1 MCKRVKDLPKS
12 IRLRFALKI
21 FSFLILF
28 FFNVWGETSNLCF
41 ILGLVGYVK
50 MIFQHLDSSLA

>member
-28 FFNVWGETSNLCF
+28 FLMSG
-41 ILGLVGYVK
+41 GK
-50 MIFQHLDSSLA
+50 PQIFALY